1 MVSQSAAEAAV
12 TPASCQTLQIV
23 SLSKRSICAQ
33 TTETLVESLAAIQAE
48 TRGATQHH

>member
-1 MVSQSAAEAAV
+1 VV
-12 TPASCQTLQIV
+12 TPTSCQTLQTV

-33 TTETLVESLAAIQAE
+33 TTETPVESPAAIQAE